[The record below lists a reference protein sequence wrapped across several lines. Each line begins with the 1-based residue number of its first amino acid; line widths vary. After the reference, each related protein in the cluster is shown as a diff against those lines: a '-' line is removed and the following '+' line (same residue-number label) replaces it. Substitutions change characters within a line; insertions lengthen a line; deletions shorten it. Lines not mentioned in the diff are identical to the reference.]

1 MVNPPKVGF
10 VAIYHWRIYVDQ
22 IDSFLAAWETV
33 TRCIKAER
41 GGLGSKIHRADD
53 GTFVAYA
60 QWPDRETWQAM
71 GKLPSVDPEASKAMR
86 AAIEE
91 SLPSLYLDPINDL
104 LEH

>member
-1 MVNPPKVGF
+1 MANSPKVGF
-10 VAIYHWRIYVDQ
+10 VAIYRWRIYADQ
-22 IDSFLAAWETV
+22 TDSFLAAWETV
-33 TRCIKAER
+33 TRGIKAER

-53 GTFVAYA
+53 GTYVAYA

-71 GKLPSVDPEASKAMR
+71 GDQPSVDPVASKAMG

-91 SLPSLYLDPINDL
+91 SLPSLYLDPLADL